1 MPATDDIKTII
12 KMLQEQDKRISNIE
26 KILTSSNKSIRTTQP
41 IPVKK
46 SNPKSVLGLIEQ
58 MKEENFFDTPKTLKE
73 INARL
78 RQDGYIYN
86 VTSLTNPLQ
95 RLLKQRRLGRISVD
109 GLWAYV
115 KR

>member
-1 MPATDDIKTII
+1 MDDIKRII
-12 KMLQEQDKRISNIE
+12 KMLEDQEKRISNIE
-26 KILTSSNKSIRTTQP
+26 KMMTSARDEKKTIKP
-41 IPVKK
+41 EVIKK

-73 INARL
+73 INAKL
-78 RQDGYIYN
+78 RQDGYVYN

-95 RLLKQRRLGRISVD
+95 RLLKQRRLGRISVN